1 MGNQDQARDF
11 YQKVLQLVPSDVG
24 LLVKLADLAAD
35 ENDRKQSLNYLLEVI
50 TLFNA
55 ILNLLIFYLY
65 YFIGLPIFTIS
76 YTND

>member
-50 TLFNA
+50 NFMLF
-55 ILNLLIFYLY
+55 
-65 YFIGLPIFTIS
+65 
-76 YTND
+76 